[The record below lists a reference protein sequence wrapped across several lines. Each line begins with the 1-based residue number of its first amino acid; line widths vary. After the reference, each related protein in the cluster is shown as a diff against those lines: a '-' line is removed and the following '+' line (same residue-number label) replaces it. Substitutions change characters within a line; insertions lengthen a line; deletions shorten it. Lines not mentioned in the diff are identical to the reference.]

1 MTCEQCIYWH
11 KLEYLKD
18 HGECQVDVPFF
29 IDRQEV
35 DVITHKL
42 QGSGCVCF
50 QEEQEV
56 FDTSGV

>member
-1 MTCEQCIYWH
+1 MQTCEQCIYWN

-18 HGECQVDVPFF
+18 HGECQTPVPFF

-42 QGSGCVCF
+42 QGKYCACF
-50 QEEQEV
+50 VKDQHEQ
-56 FDTSGV
+56 GN